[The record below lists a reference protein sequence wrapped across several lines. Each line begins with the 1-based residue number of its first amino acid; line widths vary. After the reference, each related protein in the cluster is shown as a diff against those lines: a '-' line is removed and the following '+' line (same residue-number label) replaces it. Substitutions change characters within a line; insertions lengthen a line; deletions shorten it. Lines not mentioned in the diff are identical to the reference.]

1 MMASNSRAS
10 SVLAGSAAVVSA
22 FSALVFLA
30 CSSSSDDP
38 GGTTNGEGG
47 VVDAEPLFRVVQKDL
62 IVRCGGANGS
72 CHVKGAVAPHWLGD
86 PDPYLSAKKY
96 PGIIPATQETGDSTI
111 LTQVAHTGPTLKAY
125 PELFDHVASWITA
138 EIGAPPL
145 PNTGSFSVATGLNV
159 VNLNTVGSG
168 LDGAR
173 ITFLGSDGTNG
184 TLSLTAIRI
193 FAPQNANLKLD
204 SPFFVK
210 LPRDGKVKAE
220 PTVNGFQG
228 ELTVPA
234 GTSVDFYTGTMILT
248 GWDSNGS
255 LKISFKKIEST
266 PGQGPSAACAAL
278 DLFNSK
284 ALPAMQTQIDI
295 TDDDQNDGGTFDG
308 GVIGK
313 GSCIGCHGRDVG
325 SDPITPAISAMD
337 LRAFGTDPAAACANA
352 RTQINFADKAKS
364 LIILNPTGKA
374 NPNHPIKPLADSDPV
389 MQGINAWVQA
399 ETQ

>member
-1 MMASNSRAS
+1 MMASNSRAG
-10 SVLAGSAAVVSA
+10 SVFAGTAAVVSA

-38 GGTTNGEGG
+38 GTTSGEGG
-47 VVDAEPLFRVVQKDL
+47 AVDAEPLFRIVQKDL
-62 IVRCGGANGS
+62 VIRCGGANGS

-145 PNTGSFSVATGLNV
+145 PNTGKFSVATGLNV
-159 VNLNTVGSG
+159 INLNVVGSG

-173 ITFLGSDGTNG
+173 ITFLASDGTNG
-184 TLSLTAIRI
+184 TLSLTAMRI
-193 FAPQNANLKLD
+193 FAPQNANVKLD

-220 PTVNGFQG
+220 PSVNGFQG

-266 PGQGPSAACAAL
+266 PGQGPSEACSAL

-284 ALPAMQTQIDI
+284 ALPAMQTSIDI

-313 GSCIGCHGRDVG
+313 GSCIGCHGKDVG
-325 SDPITPAISAMD
+325 TDPITPAISAMD
-337 LRAFGTDPAAACANA
+337 LRAFGTDPAVACAKA
-352 RTQINFADKAKS
+352 RTQINFGDKAKS

-389 MQGINAWVQA
+389 IQGINAWVQA

>member
-1 MMASNSRAS
+1 MMALHSRAGS
-10 SVLAGSAAVVSA
+10 LFAGTAAVAGA
-22 FSALVFLA
+22 FSALVFVA

-38 GGTTNGEGG
+38 GTTTGEGG
-47 VVDAEPLFRVVQKDL
+47 AVDAEPLFRIVQKDL

-96 PGIIPATQETGDSTI
+96 PGIIPATRETGDSTI

-125 PELFDHVASWITA
+125 PKLFDYVASWITA

-145 PNTGSFSVATGLNV
+145 PNTGAFVVATGLNV
-159 VNLNTVGSG
+159 VNLNTVASG

-173 ITFLGSDGTNG
+173 ITFLANDGTNG
-184 TLSLTAIRI
+184 TLSLTAMRI
-193 FAPQNANLKLD
+193 FAPQNANIKLD

-220 PTVNGFQG
+220 PSVNGFQG

-234 GTSVDFYTGTMILT
+234 GTSVDLYTGNMILT

-255 LKISFKKIEST
+255 LKISFKNIEIT
-266 PGQGPSAACAAL
+266 PGKGPSTACSAL
-278 DLFNSK
+278 GLFNSK
-284 ALPAMQTQIDI
+284 VIPAMQTQIDI

-313 GSCIGCHGRDVG
+313 GSCLGCHAKDVG
-325 SDPITPAISAMD
+325 TEPITPAISAMD
-337 LRAFGTDPAAACANA
+337 LRVFATDPAAACAHA
-352 RTQINFADKAKS
+352 RTQINFANKAMS

-374 NPNHPIKPLADSDPV
+374 NPNHPIKPLADNDPV
-389 MQGINAWVQA
+389 IQGITAWVNA
-399 ETQ
+399 ETP